1 MMTMDQTSA
10 FGDFNVYSSGND
22 PFSSSNSPPMNNNNN
37 DIDVDWSVFE
47 NAGKFLTVKTIIV
60 TFYSSSL
67 FFLSDRYLL
76 RDDSAWITRLSKDF
90 WWNLDRISEMITSD
104 VSMNSSR
111 PVGGKFPSGQP
122 NFNGGKTFPQSTT
135 NSSSTGASIPQP
147 MQFNGVPPRKI
158 VGQRAPMNN
167 GNPYRNPSMFNNGF
181 ASPPPSSSSSSSSAG
196 SAIVRPNNSHHY
208 NPMSEKS
215 NLFQAFSSMSITNGH
230 DQDMEYNPFQSKI
243 SFDNHMWTGNGQQA
257 IPWQ

>member
-22 PFSSSNSPPMNNNNN
+22 PFTSSNSPPLNNNHN

-47 NAGKFLTVKTIIV
+47 NA
-60 TFYSSSL
+60 
-67 FFLSDRYLL
+67 DRYLL

-111 PVGGKFPSGQP
+111 SVGGKFPSGQP
-122 NFNGGKTFPQSTT
+122 NFNGGKNFPQSTT
-135 NSSSTGASIPQP
+135 NSSSTGPSIPQP

-158 VGQRAPMNN
+158 VGQRAPMNNN

-181 ASPPPSSSSSSSSAG
+181 ASPPPSSSSSSSSSG